1 MSRDSELAK
10 IQILADYYHTHYTIV
25 LSFLLTGLVALA
37 AALFTLVYEGHIT
50 FLSYYVLL
58 AVVVIPFVYAIA
70 LTGKH
75 YYENIEKIDGLF
87 EQVEKGKPLP
97 SLKELRK

>member
-37 AALFTLVYEGHIT
+37 AALFSLVYEGRIT

-58 AVVVIPFVYAIA
+58 AVIVIPFIYAIA

-75 YYENIEKIDGLF
+75 YSKNIDRIDGLLG
-87 EQVEKGKPLP
+87 QLEKGQPLP
-97 SLKELRK
+97 SLKELKK